1 MRNSSPAS
9 GTTASGSSEARP
21 EGQGPGAATETGQ
34 VAREAERA
42 ALGPS
47 AEPVSAAE
55 NPLPPRPAA
64 DSPAEAQGRRI
75 LSTAYV
81 MVGPDGL
88 LTVRLRDGRELLLRN
103 AVLRPKDFCGAL
115 VHGGKT
121 GAQYCGG
128 YAEVAAARPSGVP
141 APE

>member
-1 MRNSSPAS
+1 MRNSSPAPA
-9 GTTASGSSEARP
+9 TTTESSSTAGKT
-21 EGQGPGAATETGQ
+21 GQGAGD
-34 VAREAERA
+34 AERA
-42 ALGPS
+42 ALGPR

-55 NPLPPRPAA
+55 NPLPSGGPAA
-64 DSPAEAQGRRI
+64 DSPAEARGRLI

-88 LTVRLRDGRELLLRN
+88 LAVRLRDGRELLLRN
-103 AVLRPKDFCGAL
+103 AVLRPRDFCGAL
-115 VHGGKT
+115 LSGGKT

-128 YAEVAAARPSGVP
+128 YAEVAAARPGGEP